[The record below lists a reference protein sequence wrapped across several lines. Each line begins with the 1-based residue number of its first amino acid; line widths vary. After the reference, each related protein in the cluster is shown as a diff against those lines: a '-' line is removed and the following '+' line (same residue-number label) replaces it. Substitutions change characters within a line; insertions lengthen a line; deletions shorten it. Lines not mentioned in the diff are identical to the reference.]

1 MDSSVSSIATPPASA
16 RAQRSQ
22 ALDDLIM
29 GTNSSSIVS
38 KRSVE
43 RLYYPDEPHYFRYF
57 VKKFQRRAPL
67 INRGDVLPWQSNI
80 RYGDKCSDALFIDI
94 DYADLMHRKRAVVL
108 ETPQL
113 KELLGSSFEVSKSDK
128 DIVLLK
134 SERYCQ
140 IGCDLRDLQALRHV
154 LETLADLSESPVLF
168 VAEVSVTYMDTESAD
183 RLLAWASSVGKAEF
197 CLLEQI
203 LPYGRGHPF
212 AQTMLLHFDKLKTP
226 PRSVGCYPTIN
237 DQSQRFK
244 SRGWPSV
251 RIWDLWDAWSCGEFV
266 NAQERVALDD
276 IEPFDEWEEF
286 MLFARHYFVLH
297 ASAIVEE
304 DVTKGKTD
312 IQLVLEPTI
321 QPHKVQPCHELSMQ
335 FTTFAGSIKRRFGA
349 LATLQDV
356 EGRKFVLNMMG
367 LGSNAR
373 EDRYDIY
380 SLDGGAAFSPPLPLT
395 GPSPRMCCTV
405 TDLGS
410 YGILLAGG
418 RGSPASALSDCWL
431 LRKDHGW
438 SWQST
443 WKLPLP
449 LYRHS
454 ALRLAGTSLVLV
466 AGGKISPSRISEY
479 FFVLNPEKGWL
490 QCKIAGDIPKP
501 SFGSVLCNSPVGS
514 SDGKPSGLLCG
525 GIEASGLLAK
535 KKYEWTLDIASK
547 HPTITF
553 AIMNQNF
560 APELSIFGAS
570 CVEIQGN
577 TLICGGIGADQ
588 ANNGQAMYCLTSSES
603 KVDFARIT
611 QRPDDAAT
619 KPFMIGT
626 SVLYNDDRI
635 VIAGGGATCFSMG
648 TFWETKVY
656 QAQVPTVF
664 NSGRV
669 AADGRSMSTEI
680 KLISSQRVIS
690 STSAHRGD
698 SELGRPDAKAR
709 ISTIARLS
717 LSSETD
723 FEDIILRGQPVVI
736 ENLQLGDCLKKWTV
750 EYMTERVGSGKKV
763 VVHECQPDDCTMNFT
778 TKNFRYI
785 TDDFATILARASNG
799 ERLYLRSLSNEKPA
813 EQPAKLE
820 DDFPDLAT
828 DFILPRQLDYV
839 NKKLFS
845 SVLRVSGKVNMWLH
859 YDVMANVYAQ
869 IIGTKRMMLFPPSDV
884 AHLAFAP
891 GASSSSVDV
900 FTLLETPKLAHTRP
914 HEAIVGP
921 GDVLFLPPLWLHT
934 ATPTT
939 DMSIAVNTFFR
950 DLDGGYATGRDV
962 YGNRDLAAYEKG
974 RQEVAKIAKQ
984 FQELPEETR
993 KFYLAS
999 LLHTAADMPA
1009 AGRLLRR
1016 MLLPGAAVTT
1026 GAVLVYSYRPRNI
1039 PGHASA
1045 AVPPPTYALDGS
1057 FTMPRFPRVKSRQE
1071 QLDALRLSGSD
1082 STDDEYD
1089 MLVIGGGATGAGVA
1103 LDAVTRGLRVA
1114 VVERDDFSSGTS
1126 SKSTKLVHGGVR
1138 YLEKA
1143 VWNLDYNQY
1152 KLVREALTERKYFLQ
1167 TAPHLSMWLPIMLP
1181 LDKWWKAPYYWAG
1194 TKFYDVLAGSEGIES
1209 SYFLTRSKAL
1219 EAFPM
1224 LKQTDLVGALVY
1236 YDGAHNDSRM
1246 NVSIA
1251 MTAALYGATVANHTE
1266 VTGLLKDDN
1275 GHLCGAKIRDNIA
1288 VRNGKPIED
1297 FTVRAKCVVNCTG
1310 PFTDAIRKM
1319 DDESCKEIV
1328 APSSGVHVILPGYYS
1343 PGKMGLLDP
1352 STSDGR
1358 VIFFLPWQGN
1368 TIAGT
1373 TDSSCAITPN
1383 PVPDEES
1390 IKWILD
1396 EIRGYLSPEIRVRRG
1411 DVLAAWSGI
1420 RPLVKDPKAKNTESL
1435 VRNHLTDVSR
1445 SGLLTCAGGKWTT
1458 YRQMA
1463 EDCVDVAVKEFG
1475 LNTKAVENAPR
1486 VSGTNHIDD
1495 GAILDGKCQ
1504 THNVRLIG
1512 AHGFSKTL
1520 FIPLIQYFGVET
1532 KVAKHLT
1539 ESYGDRAWSVA
1550 TLCKQTT
1557 QRFPARGERIS
1568 QLYPFVDGE
1577 VRYACRHE
1585 YAQTPVDI
1593 LARRTRLAFL
1603 SAQAALEALPKVI
1616 DIMAEELTWDHRRQE
1631 REWDDTVDF
1640 LKYMGLPQPLQSATR
1655 KQVEQGKLDFAS
1667 SLEWNMYSRHD
1678 KPQED

>member
-1 MDSSVSSIATPPASA
+1 MDSAVSSIATPPAAA
-16 RAQRSQ
+16 RAHRSQ

-67 INRGDVLPWQSNI
+67 INRGYWLRLKAIDTIVKQFLLRCDGRKVVINLGCGSDVLPWQSNV
-80 RYGDKCSDALFIDI
+80 RYGGKCSDALFIDI

-128 DIVLLK
+128 DILLLK

-154 LETLADLSESPVLF
+154 LETLADLSQCPVLF
-168 VAEVSVTYMDTESAD
+168 VAEVSITYIDTESAD
-183 RLLAWASSVGKAEF
+183 RLLEWASSVGKAEF

-203 LPYGRGHPF
+203 MPYGRGHPF

-226 PRSVGCYPTIN
+226 PRSVRSYPTIN

-266 NAQERVALDD
+266 NVQERVALDD

-286 MLFARHYFVLH
+286 MLFARHYF
-297 ASAIVEE
+297 
-304 DVTKGKTD
+304 
-312 IQLVLEPTI
+312 
-321 QPHKVQPCHELSMQ
+321 
-335 FTTFAGSIKRRFGA
+335 
-349 LATLQDV
+349 
-356 EGRKFVLNMMG
+356 
-367 LGSNAR
+367 
-373 EDRYDIY
+373 
-380 SLDGGAAFSPPLPLT
+380 
-395 GPSPRMCCTV
+395 
-405 TDLGS
+405 
-410 YGILLAGG
+410 
-418 RGSPASALSDCWL
+418 
-431 LRKDHGW
+431 
-438 SWQST
+438 
-443 WKLPLP
+443 
-449 LYRHS
+449 
-454 ALRLAGTSLVLV
+454 
-466 AGGKISPSRISEY
+466 
-479 FFVLNPEKGWL
+479 
-490 QCKIAGDIPKP
+490 P
-501 SFGSVLCNSPVGS
+501 SFGSILCNSPVGS
-514 SDGKPSGLLCG
+514 SDGKPTGLLCG
-525 GIEASGLLAK
+525 GIETSGLLAQ
-535 KKYEWTLDIASK
+535 KKYQWTLDIASE

-553 AIMNQNF
+553 AIMSQNF
-560 APELSIFGAS
+560 TPELSIFGAS

-588 ANNGQAMYCLTSSES
+588 AINGQAMYCLTSSES
-603 KVDFARIT
+603 KVDLTRIT

-626 SVLYNDDRI
+626 SVLYTDDHI

-648 TFWETKVY
+648 TFWETNVY
-656 QAQVPTVF
+656 QAQVPTIL

-669 AADGRSMSTEI
+669 VADRRSMSTEI
-680 KLISSQRVIS
+680 KLMSSQRVTS
-690 STSAHRGD
+690 STSAHRGG

-709 ISTIARLS
+709 ISTIARVS

-736 ENLQLGDCLKKWTV
+736 ENLQLGDCLKRWTV
-750 EYMTERVGSGKKV
+750 EYMTKRVGSGKKV
-763 VVHECQPDDCTMNFT
+763 VVHECQPHDCTMNFT
-778 TKNFRYI
+778 TKNFRYV
-785 TDDFATILARASNG
+785 TEDFGTILARASNG

-820 DDFPDLAT
+820 DDFPDLAA
-828 DFILPRQLDYV
+828 DFVLPRQLDYV
-839 NKKLFS
+839 KKKLFS
-845 SVLRVSGKVNMWLH
+845 SVLRVSGKINMWLH

-884 AHLAFAP
+884 PHLAFAP

-934 ATPTT
+934 ATPLT
-939 DMSIAVNTFFR
+939 DMSVAVNVFFR

-974 RQEVAKIAKQ
+974 RHEVAKIAKE
-984 FQELPEETR
+984 FHELPEEIR
-993 KFYLAS
+993 KFYLASAAEEQAARDKELPNGKTITSCALICLDQFIYEERS

-1009 AGRLLRR
+1009 TGRLLRR

-1057 FTMPRFPRVKSRQE
+1057 FTMPRFPHVKSRQE

-1082 STDDEYD
+1082 STDAEYD

-1103 LDAVTRGLRVA
+1103 LDATTRGLRVA

-1373 TDSSCAITPN
+1373 TDSPCAITPN

-1435 VRNHLTDVSR
+1435 VRNHLIDVSR

-1532 KVAKHLT
+1532 EVAKHLT

-1550 TLCKQTT
+1550 ALCKQTT

-1616 DIMAEELTWDHRRQE
+1616 DIMAEELKWDHRRQE

-1678 KPQED
+1678 KPQEN